1 MAISDNLRGVIYMNV
16 SMLAFTVNDS
26 FMKAAT
32 QTLPLFE
39 AISLRGAV
47 SIGALMAIAVAMGS
61 LRLWPSR
68 HDRVVMGWRSLAEI
82 GGTVFFLTALTQMPL
97 ANLSAILQVVPLA
110 VAMGAAVFL
119 GVPIGW
125 RRLTAILVGFVG
137 VMIII
142 RPGADS
148 FTIWS
153 MLGLASV
160 FCVVARDLA
169 TRSLSP
175 GVPSIAVSIWAAVA
189 VTAMGLIG
197 AGIEGWQPVSTREAA
212 LVLGAAA
219 FLIVGYLFSVMVMRV
234 GDIGLIAPFRYTALL
249 WAILLGWLAFG
260 TLPDS
265 LTLIGAGI
273 VVASGL
279 FTLWRERALRDAAA
293 LEAIARPGGLG

>member
-39 AISLRGAV
+39 AIALRGV
-47 SIGALMAIAVAMGS
+47 ISIVALLMIAQAMGT
-61 LRLWPSR
+61 LRLWPAR
-68 HDRVVMGWRSLAEI
+68 RDRAVIALRSLAEV
-82 GGTVFFLTALTQMPL
+82 GGTVFFLTALTHMEL
-97 ANLSAILQVVPLA
+97 ANLSAIMQVLPLA
-110 VAMGAAVFL
+110 VALAAAVFL
-119 GVPIGW
+119 GVPMGW

-148 FTIWS
+148 FTVWS

-160 FCVVARDLA
+160 VCVVVRDLA
-169 TRSLSP
+169 ARALSC
-175 GVPSIAVSIWAAVA
+175 GVPSTAVSIWAALT
-189 VTAMGLIG
+189 VTAMGPVG
-197 AGIEGWQPVSTREAA
+197 AGFEGWQAVSGREAL
-212 LVLGAAA
+212 LVLGAAG

-260 TLPDS
+260 TLPDNW
-265 LTLIGAGI
+265 TLIGSAI

-279 FTLWRERALRDAAA
+279 FTLWRERTLRRAAA
-293 LEAIARPGGLG
+293 V

>member
-1 MAISDNLRGVIYMNV
+1 MEISDNLRGVLYMNV

-39 AISLRGAV
+39 AIALRGVVAI
-47 SIGALMAIAVAMGS
+47 SALLLIAYAMGT
-61 LRLWPSR
+61 LRLWPAAR
-68 HDRVVMGWRSLAEI
+68 DRKVIAWRSLAEV

-97 ANLSAILQVVPLA
+97 ANLSAIMQVLPLA
-110 VAMGAAVFL
+110 VALAAAIFL

-142 RPGADS
+142 RPGAAS
-148 FTIWS
+148 FTVWS

-160 FCVVARDLA
+160 VCVVARDLA
-169 TRSLSP
+169 TRALSP
-175 GVPSIAVSIWAAVA
+175 GVPSTAVSIWAAVA
-189 VTAMGLIG
+189 VTGMGLAG
-197 AGIEGWQPVSTREAA
+197 AAIEGWQPVSGREAA

-234 GDIGLIAPFRYTALL
+234 GDIGVIAPFRYTALL

-260 TLPDS
+260 TLPDT
-265 LTLIGAGI
+265 LTLTGAAI

-279 FTLWRERALRDAAA
+279 FTLWRERALRRAASV
-293 LEAIARPGGLG
+293 

>member
-39 AISLRGAV
+39 AIALRGIV
-47 SIGALMAIAVAMGS
+47 SFAALLIIAQVMGS
-61 LRLWPSR
+61 LRLWPAPR
-68 HDRVVMGWRSLAEI
+68 DRAIIGWRSLAEV
-82 GGTVFFLTALTQMPL
+82 GGTVFFLVALTHMPL
-97 ANLSAILQVVPLA
+97 ANLSAIMQVLPLA
-110 VAMGAAVFL
+110 VALAAAVFL

-125 RRLTAILVGFVG
+125 RRLAAIGVGFVG
-137 VMIII
+137 VMVII

-160 FCVVARDLA
+160 VCVVARDLS
-169 TRSLSP
+169 TRGLSP
-175 GVPSIAVSIWAAVA
+175 HVPSTAVSIWAALA
-189 VTAMGLIG
+189 VTAMGFVG
-197 AGIEGWQPVSTREAA
+197 AGIEGWEPVSGSEAV
-212 LVLGAAA
+212 LVLGASA
-219 FLIVGYLFSVMVMRV
+219 FLIVGYLSSVMVMRV

-260 TLPDS
+260 TLPDT

-279 FTLWRERALRDAAA
+279 FTLARERALRRSGAV
-293 LEAIARPGGLG
+293 

>member
-16 SMLAFTVNDS
+16 SMLAFTVNDT

-39 AISLRGAV
+39 AISLRGV
-47 SIGALMAIAVAMGS
+47 VCIVALLLIASAMGS
-61 LRLWPSR
+61 LRLWPAR
-68 HDRVVMGWRSLAEI
+68 RDRVVIAWRSLAEV
-82 GGTVFFLTALTQMPL
+82 GGTVFFLTALIQMPL
-97 ANLSAILQVVPLA
+97 ANLSAIMQVLPLA
-110 VAMGAAVFL
+110 VALAAAVFL

-160 FCVVARDLA
+160 VCVVARDLA
-169 TRSLSP
+169 TRALSP

-189 VTAMGLIG
+189 VTVMGLVG
-197 AGIEGWQPVSTREAA
+197 AGIEGWQAVSAREVA

-234 GDIGLIAPFRYTALL
+234 GDIGLIAPFRYTALV

-260 TLPDS
+260 ALPDG

-279 FTLWRERALRDAAA
+279 FTLWRERALRRAGA
-293 LEAIARPGGLG
+293 L

>member
-16 SMLAFTVNDS
+16 SMLAFTVNDT

-32 QTLPLFE
+32 QTLPLFQ
-39 AISLRGAV
+39 AISLRGVV
-47 SIGALMAIAVAMGS
+47 SIVALLLIARAMGS
-61 LRLWPSR
+61 VRLWPAR
-68 HDRVVMGWRSLAEI
+68 RDRTVIAWRSLAEV
-82 GGTVFFLTALTQMPL
+82 GGTVFFLVALTHMPL
-97 ANLSAILQVVPLA
+97 ANLSAIMQVLPLA
-110 VAMGAAVFL
+110 VALAAAVFL

-148 FTIWS
+148 FTVWS

-160 FCVVARDLA
+160 VCVVARDLT
-169 TRSLSP
+169 TRALSAE
-175 GVPSIAVSIWAAVA
+175 VPSTSVSIWAAVT
-189 VTAMGLIG
+189 VTLMGLVG
-197 AGIEGWQPVSTREAA
+197 AGIEGWQSVSAREGL

-260 TLPDS
+260 ALPDN
-265 LTLIGAGI
+265 LTLIGSAI

-279 FTLWRERALRDAAA
+279 FTLWRERALR
-293 LEAIARPGGLG
+293 RVGTV

>member
-16 SMLAFTVNDS
+16 SMLAFTVNDT

-32 QTLPLFE
+32 QTLPLFQ
-39 AISLRGAV
+39 AITLRGV
-47 SIGALMAIAVAMGS
+47 ISIVALLMIAQAMGT
-61 LRLWPSR
+61 LRLWPAPG
-68 HDRVVMGWRSLAEI
+68 DRAVIALRSLAEV
-82 GGTVFFLTALTQMPL
+82 GGTVFFLVALTHMPL
-97 ANLSAILQVVPLA
+97 ANLSAIMQVLPLA
-110 VAMGAAVFL
+110 VALAAAVFL

-137 VMIII
+137 VMVII

-148 FTIWS
+148 FTVWS

-160 FCVVARDLA
+160 LCVVARDLA
-169 TRSLSP
+169 TRQLSP
-175 GVPSIAVSIWAAVA
+175 GVPSAAVSIWAAVT
-189 VTAMGLIG
+189 VTVMGLVG
-197 AGIEGWQPVSTREAA
+197 AAIEGWQAVSVHEAV

-249 WAILLGWLAFG
+249 WAIVLGWFAFG
-260 TLPDS
+260 TLPDN

-279 FTLWRERALRDAAA
+279 FTLWRERALRRSAAV
-293 LEAIARPGGLG
+293 

>member
-16 SMLAFTVNDS
+16 SMLAFTVNDT

-39 AISLRGAV
+39 AISIRGV
-47 SIGALMAIAVAMGS
+47 VCIVALLLIATAMGS
-61 LRLWPSR
+61 LRLWPAR
-68 HDRVVMGWRSLAEI
+68 RDRVVIAWRSLAEV
-82 GGTVFFLTALTQMPL
+82 GGTVFFLTALIQMPL
-97 ANLSAILQVVPLA
+97 ANLSAIMQVLPLA
-110 VAMGAAVFL
+110 VALAAAVFL

-142 RPGADS
+142 RPGAHS

-160 FCVVARDLA
+160 VCVVVRDLA
-169 TRSLSP
+169 TRALSP

-189 VTAMGLIG
+189 VTAMGLVG
-197 AGIEGWQPVSTREAA
+197 AAIEGWQPVSLREAA

-234 GDIGLIAPFRYTALL
+234 GDIGLIAPFRYTALV

-260 TLPDS
+260 ALPDG

-279 FTLWRERALRDAAA
+279 FTLWRERALRRAGA
-293 LEAIARPGGLG
+293 L

>member
-16 SMLAFTVNDS
+16 SMMAFTVNDS

-39 AISLRGAV
+39 AIALRGV
-47 SIGALMAIAVAMGS
+47 ISIVALLMIAQAMGT
-61 LRLWPSR
+61 LRLWPAR
-68 HDRVVMGWRSLAEI
+68 RDRAVIALRSLAEV
-82 GGTVFFLTALTQMPL
+82 GGTVFFLTALTHMEL
-97 ANLSAILQVVPLA
+97 ANLSAIMQVLPLA
-110 VAMGAAVFL
+110 VALAAAVFL
-119 GVPIGW
+119 GVPMGW

-148 FTIWS
+148 FTVWS

-160 FCVVARDLA
+160 VCVVVRDLA
-169 TRSLSP
+169 ARALSR
-175 GVPSIAVSIWAAVA
+175 GVPSTAVSIWAALT
-189 VTAMGLIG
+189 VTAMGLVG
-197 AGIEGWQPVSTREAA
+197 AGFEGWQAVSGREAM

-260 TLPDS
+260 TLPDNW
-265 LTLIGAGI
+265 TLIGSAI
-273 VVASGL
+273 VIASGL
-279 FTLWRERALRDAAA
+279 FTLWRERTLRRAAA
-293 LEAIARPGGLG
+293 V

>member
-1 MAISDNLRGVIYMNV
+1 MVISDNLRGVIYMNV
-16 SMLAFTVNDS
+16 SMMAFTVNDT

-32 QTLPLFE
+32 QTLPLFQ
-39 AISLRGAV
+39 AITLRGV
-47 SIGALMAIAVAMGS
+47 ISIAALVIIARAMGT
-61 LRLWPSR
+61 LRLWPAR
-68 HDRVVMGWRSLAEI
+68 KDRRVIAFRSLAEV
-82 GGTVFFLTALTQMPL
+82 GGTVFFLVALTHMPL
-97 ANLSAILQVVPLA
+97 ANLSAIMQVLPLA
-110 VAMGAAVFL
+110 VALAAAVFL

-160 FCVVARDLA
+160 LCVVARDLT
-169 TRSLSP
+169 TRQLSRD
-175 GVPSIAVSIWAAVA
+175 VPSAAVSIWAAVT
-189 VTAMGLIG
+189 VTAMGLVG
-197 AGIEGWQPVSTREAA
+197 AGIEGWQAVSGHEAFM
-212 LVLGAAA
+212 VLGAAA

-249 WAILLGWLAFG
+249 WAIMLGWFAFG
-260 TLPDS
+260 TLPDN

-279 FTLWRERALRDAAA
+279 FTLWRERALRGRAAV
-293 LEAIARPGGLG
+293 